1 MRILTSFFAEY
12 FETVSGFEA
21 YNLQQLSLS
30 VAEAETSDEDD
41 DDDDDEESM
50 SSEEEA
56 SKAAK
61 RRRRRQRQTAK
72 TIPIP
77 IPITQPI
84 DQSNDNVVKSPDYY
98 KSMHREITLLI
109 FRYHCLRV
117 IQIADSIGFDRLTSR
132 ERLLAAFMK
141 DFALK
146 KNFISGIL
154 FSHFKTRYINLL
166 RCLILLLKRKRRINP
181 MLTRLK
187 MS

>member
-12 FETVSGFEA
+12 FETVSSFEA

-30 VAEAETSDEDD
+30 VGEAETSDE

-61 RRRRRQRQTAK
+61 RCRRQRQTTK

-77 IPITQPI
+77 VPISQPI

-109 FRYHCLRV
+109 FRYHCLRI

-132 ERLLAAFMK
+132 ERLLATFMK

-146 KNFISGIL
+146 KNFITGIYY
-154 FSHFKTRYINLL
+154 SVVFKHDIFIY
-166 RCLILLLKRKRRINP
+166 
-181 MLTRLK
+181 
-187 MS
+187 

>member
-12 FETVSGFEA
+12 YETVSSFEA

-30 VAEAETSDEDD
+30 VGEAETSDEDN

-56 SKAAK
+56 NKAAK
-61 RRRRRQRQTAK
+61 RRRRQRQTAK

-77 IPITQPI
+77 ISQPI

-117 IQIADSIGFDRLTSR
+117 VQIADSIGFDRLTSR

-154 FSHFKTRYINLL
+154 FSHFKQDIFIYR
-166 RCLILLLKRKRRINP
+166 
-181 MLTRLK
+181 
-187 MS
+187 